1 MPLGNLYVT
10 QLLPLIDLKLR
21 LGRALFKQVPP
32 SVVIPTDWQ
41 AAVKELELGLQLART
56 VACQRKPIEAQMLF
70 TLGMR
75 SPIQVQ
81 IQVKRSS

>member
-21 LGRALFKQVPP
+21 LGRALFKRVPP
-32 SVVIPTDWQ
+32 SAVIPTDWQ

-75 SPIQVQ
+75 SPIQIQ
-81 IQVKRSS
+81 IQVKRNP